1 MLFSLRR
8 AATVVAAGKLLSPK
22 THPATCVR
30 SASVNDANCTTAL
43 TIPFTSA
50 ATEPGQSSFV
60 TPDGSLG
67 FAITIA
73 ENSPNY
79 LVTLRASTDRSWA
92 AFGLGSDDMFGA
104 LMFII
109 YQGETSGSV
118 TFSPRV
124 SYNNY
129 EPEYYAGLPYEVFD
143 NLTTVADGFMSVTA
157 LIKDRSWPQKDTKN
171 GGWFDPSS
179 PNEPAIYALGPKQ
192 KLYSDA
198 KDADL
203 RFHQEFGVISID
215 MRRTHGVADAPALGK
230 DMKSDGITLRY
241 NKSNQVDT
249 RSTLHAT
256 FMVLAVLVLLPLG
269 IVFLRVTKWT
279 RWHGF
284 TQFIA
289 LIIILAA
296 AGLGIADS
304 FYYRRVCTAPHYHV
318 LPSKLT

>member
-1 MLFSLRR
+1 MARRSLFNN
-8 AATVVAAGKLLSPK
+8 ANFNIALS
-22 THPATCVR
+22 V
-30 SASVNDANCTTAL
+30 
-43 TIPFTSA
+43 PFASA
-50 ATEPGQSSFV
+50 ADEPGQSSFV

-67 FAITIA
+67 FAITVA
-73 ENSPNY
+73 NDKSSY
-79 LVTLRASTDRSWA
+79 MVSLRMSTSRSWG

-124 SYNNY
+124 SYHNY
-129 EPEYYAGLPYEVFD
+129 EPEYYGELPYKVFD

-157 LIKDRSWPQKDTKN
+157 QINDLRWPQMESPN
-171 GGWFDPSS
+171 GGWFDYSRPD
-179 PNEPAIYALGPKQ
+179 EPAIYALGPKQ
-192 KLYSDA
+192 TLYSDA
-198 KDADL
+198 KDANL
-203 RFHQEFGVISID
+203 RFHEEFGVVAVNLK
-215 MRRTHGVADAPALGK
+215 RTHTFEDIPALNK
-230 DMKSDGITLRY
+230 DTKSDGITLRY

-269 IVFLRVTKWT
+269 VVFLRVTKWT

-284 TQFIA
+284 TQLIA

-296 AGLGIADS
+296 VGLGIADS
-304 FYYRRVCTAPHYHV
+304 FYYRRVRTANHRP
-318 LPSKLT
+318 LSSSNNS